1 MKKIVKIFCVLS
13 CVFVFSACDNQ
24 VQKSPETEKI
34 EKSVPAEP
42 VWLTDFEKAKETAA
56 KENKPILLVF
66 SGSDWCSWCI
76 KLDREVFSTPAFK
89 KWVVDNIVCML
100 TDFPAVKNLAPD
112 LKKQNEKL
120 RDTYNVEGYPT
131 VFLLKADGSVIART
145 GYMAGGAAKYIKH
158 LKMFI
163 GAAR

>member
-1 MKKIVKIFCVLS
+1 MKKIVKMFCLLL
-13 CVFVFSACDNQ
+13 FVFAFSGCDNQ
-24 VQKSPETEKI
+24 VQQSPEKKKI
-34 EKSVPAEP
+34 EKAEP
-42 VWLTDFEKAKETAA
+42 IKSVWMTDFEKAKETAG

-76 KLDREVFSTPAFK
+76 KLDREVFSTSAFRE
-89 KWVVDNIVCML
+89 WAADNIVCML
-100 TDFPAVKNLAPD
+100 ADFPAVKDLAPD
-112 LKKQNEKL
+112 LKSQNEKL

-131 VFLLKADGSVIART
+131 VLLLKADGSVIART
-145 GYMAGGAAKYIKH
+145 GYLAGGADKYIKH